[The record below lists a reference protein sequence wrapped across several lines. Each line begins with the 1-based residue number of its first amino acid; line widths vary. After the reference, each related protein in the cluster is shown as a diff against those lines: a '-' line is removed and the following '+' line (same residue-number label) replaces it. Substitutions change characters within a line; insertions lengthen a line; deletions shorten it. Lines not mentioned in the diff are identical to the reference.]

1 MKRKMGFWM
10 CSALVIGNMI
20 GSGIFLLPSSLAPF
34 GIHSLWGWAL
44 ATAGS
49 VCLAMMFAFL
59 VRAEPAAGGPYAYTR
74 RAYGDFAAY
83 LCAWCYWKA
92 AWIGN
97 AAVAVTL
104 VGYLKV
110 FVPALANPV
119 AGCLAGVGFI
129 WFFTLVN
136 LMGTRTA
143 GAFGLIMT
151 LLKLVPL
158 VLVGVAGLLHFDA
171 ANMQAASAQPAGAM
185 SLANMVFQVAALT
198 MWSFVGLES
207 ATVPAEDVVSPE
219 KTIPRATVFGTI
231 FTAVIYIV
239 SVTAIQGMIP
249 AADLAKSSA
258 PFADAAGILFGKTGY
273 LLVAAG
279 AVVACMGTL
288 NGWALLQGQIPMA
301 AARDGLFPHSLA
313 RLNRHGVP
321 ANGLIASSVLVTL
334 LMAMDFNDNLVGM
347 FNIVALLGT
356 LTALIPYGFC
366 AAAQL
371 QILVDEET
379 PVSAREAKRASA
391 TAVLAFLFTLG
402 AIYGAGRDAAFWTF
416 LVLMAGIPMYTWR
429 QWRNRVEARLAAG

>member
-1 MKRKMGFWM
+1 MSKKMGFWM

-34 GIHSLWGWAL
+34 GLHSLWGWAL

-104 VGYLKV
+104 IGYLKV

-119 AGCLAGVGFI
+119 AGCLAGVAFI

-136 LMGTRTA
+136 LLGSRTA
-143 GAFGLIMT
+143 GAFGLVMT
-151 LLKLVPL
+151 LLKLIPL
-158 VLVGVAGLLHFDA
+158 LLVGIVGLFHFDI
-171 ANMQAASAQPAGAM
+171 ANLQVASTKPADPL
-185 SLANMVFQVAALT
+185 SLVNVVFQVAALT

-207 ATVPAEDVVSPE
+207 ATVPAEDVVEPQ
-219 KTIPRATVFGTI
+219 KTIPNATIFGTV

-249 AADLAKSSA
+249 AGELAKSSA
-258 PFADAAGILFGKTGY
+258 PFADAARLLFGHTGY

-279 AVVACMGTL
+279 AVIACMGTL

-313 RLNRHGVP
+313 KLNRHGVP
-321 ANGLIASSVLVTL
+321 ANGLIASSILVTV
-334 LMAMDFNDNLVGM
+334 LMAMDFNESLVGM

-356 LTALIPYGFC
+356 LTALIPYAFC

-371 QILVDEET
+371 QILVDGKVEAT
-379 PVSAREAKRASA
+379 PREIRKAVV

-416 LVLMAGIPMYTWR
+416 LVLIAGIPMYTWR
-429 QWRNRVEARLAAG
+429 QWRNKVELATA